1 MMTNEILLAFILIPL
16 AGFLISF
23 WIPEKKESWL
33 SWIAFGTVITQL
45 CVLVVFVIYWMVN
58 GANDLNLFELTLV
71 KTNHYEFFIDFFF
84 DKVSAVYLFMGALL
98 TSMITTYS
106 RYYLHREK
114 GYKRFFMTVLFFFFG
129 YNLAILAGN
138 FETLFIGWEIIG
150 ISSFLLIAFYRE
162 RYLPVK
168 NAFKV
173 FSIYRIGDVGLLL
186 AMWASHH
193 LFHENITFIKLNNN
207 LLVSEHLQSH
217 TFIGAF
223 VALCLACAAAVKSAQ
238 VPFSSWLP
246 RAMEGPTP
254 SSAIFYGSLS
264 VHLGVFLMLRTF
276 PFWEYQTSVRVAV
289 GIMGVV
295 TSFIATFMA
304 RVQSS
309 VKSQIAYSSISQI
322 GLIFIEVA
330 LGWENLALLHLAGNA
345 FLRTY
350 QLLVSPSVVSYLI
363 REQFYHFEP
372 KEHTFED
379 SFPKR
384 VEYALYVL
392 SVKEFNLEG
401 VINFLLWKPLKK
413 IGKVLDFLR
422 LKSLIALFFP
432 TYILGL
438 LFLNY
443 QSYLNDSVKIIL
455 PPFFAFIGLVFVLK
469 SFSERQSPFLA
480 WLLIVLNHFW
490 IVLAILFNERVDFY
504 EIELYISGIIVA
516 GTVGYISLLRLKK
529 IEKETNLNQYLGHV
543 YEHPKF
549 AFFFLIAALGV
560 TGFPITSTFIGED
573 LLFSHIESNQ
583 VVLAFLVA
591 SSFVVSGIAGVRIY
605 TRLFLGPHIKTYHE
619 LPYKSS

>member
-1 MMTNEILLAFILIPL
+1 MTNEFLLVFILIPL
-16 AGFLISF
+16 AGFFISF
-23 WIPEKKESWL
+23 WLPEKRESLL
-33 SWIAFGTVITQL
+33 SWTAFGTVVTQL
-45 CVLVVFVIYWMVN
+45 VTLCAFIIYWISN
-58 GANDLNLFELTLV
+58 GAHNLNLMELSVV
-71 KTNHYEFFIDFFF
+71 KTTHYEFFIDFFF
-84 DKVSAVYLFMGALL
+84 DKVTAVYLFIGALL

-129 YNLAILAGN
+129 YNLAILSGN

-173 FSIYRIGDVGLLL
+173 FSIYRIGDVGIIL

-193 LFHENITFIKLNNN
+193 LFHENITFMKLHSYE
-207 LLVSEHLQSH
+207 LVSEHLQNH
-217 TFIGAF
+217 TLIGSF
-223 VALCLACAAAVKSAQ
+223 VALCIACAAAVKSAQ

-276 PFWEYQTSVRVAV
+276 PFWEHQTSIRIAI
-289 GIMGVV
+289 GIMGLV
-295 TSFIATFMA
+295 TSILTSFMA

-309 VKSQIAYSSISQI
+309 VKSQVAYSSISQI
-322 GLIFIEVA
+322 GLIFIEIA
-330 LGWENLALLHLAGNA
+330 LGFDNLALFHFAGNA

-363 REQFYHFEP
+363 REQFYNFQP

-379 SFPKR
+379 SLPKKF
-384 VEYALYVL
+384 EYALYVW
-392 SVKEFNLEG
+392 SVKEFNLERL
-401 VINFLLWKPLKK
+401 INFLLWRPLKI
-413 IGKVLDFLR
+413 IGKSLDFLNF
-422 LKSLIALFFP
+422 KKLIFFFLP
-432 TYILGL
+432 TYFLGV
-438 LFLNY
+438 LFY
-443 QSYLNDSVKIIL
+443 IFQKEIPVQVKDFL
-455 PPFFAFIGLVFVLK
+455 PEIFAFIGLVFVFK
-469 SFSERQSPFLA
+469 SFSERKSPFVA
-480 WLLIVLNHFW
+480 WLLIVFNHFW
-490 IVLAILFNERVDFY
+490 IVLAILFNEKIDFF
-504 EIELYISGIIVA
+504 EVTMYITGILIA
-516 GTVGYISLLRLKK
+516 GVLGYLALLKLKK
-529 IEKETNLNQYLGHV
+529 LEKRILLNQYLGHV

-549 AFFFLIAALGV
+549 AFLFLLAALGV

-573 LLFSHIESNQ
+573 LLFSHIESTQ
-583 VVLAFLVA
+583 ILLAFFVA